1 METLD
6 GNIFFSNVKYNLDF
20 FKNIVTIY
28 LLKFCYSL
36 PYKRDNGC
44 VSRNCAAWTGA
55 LLKETLINKAIV
67 LQTKKKKR
75 AHCAYGRS
83 EDFPLSSQFTIESE
97 RKIAGGGVSSFKLS
111 YLQIFISLL
120 EDKEQ
125 IFRVKSTDRFSRF
138 DVGAML
144 QIGQD
149 SSVRA
154 NGCVGHLEL
163 LRVSNHLQ
171 LNL

>member
-6 GNIFFSNVKYNLDF
+6 GTTFFSNVKYNFDF

-28 LLKFCYSL
+28 LLKFCYPL
-36 PYKRDNGC
+36 PYNRDNGC
-44 VSRNCAAWTGA
+44 VTRNCAAWTGA

-67 LQTKKKKR
+67 LQTKTT
-75 AHCAYGRS
+75 AHTVCMAEVRI
-83 EDFPLSSQFTIESE
+83 FPFQVNLQLKMNEKLLVVVFQ
-97 RKIAGGGVSSFKLS
+97 VSRFS